1 MATLR
6 LLLGFALFGTLALVC
21 YKLVPPVFAN
31 YQLED
36 AIKND
41 ALQATYSMR
50 SEEDIRQVVV
60 KHARDF
66 DIELSPKDV
75 HVTRTGS
82 YGTGTLTIEADY
94 TVPVDFPGYTTTLE
108 FHPSSNN
115 KGVF

>member
-1 MATLR
+1 MDTFR
-6 LLLGFALFGTLALVC
+6 LFVGFAVFGLLALMG
-21 YKLVPPVFAN
+21 YKVIPPFFAN

-41 ALQATYSMR
+41 AVQATYSTR

-66 DIELSPKDV
+66 DITLSPKDV
-75 HVTRTGS
+75 RVLRTGS
-82 YGTGTLTIEADY
+82 FGTGTLSIEADY
-94 TVPVDFPGYTTTLE
+94 KVPVDFPGYTTTLE